1 MFVKWLSENFFVAA
15 VSTVGDVPIGVP
27 LHLTAALAASVDAK
41 VDRIGLLGEAEEL
54 AEIEV
59 LFGVVHGCIIPQFA
73 RMSRGWTSFF
83 SVVSAWG
90 IRTYEFCPRRP

>member
-15 VSTVGDVPIGVP
+15 IRTVGDVPIGVP
-27 LHLTAALAASVDAK
+27 LHLAAALVASVDAE

-59 LFGVVHGCIIPQFA
+59 LIGVVHGCIIP
-73 RMSRGWTSFF
+73 
-83 SVVSAWG
+83 
-90 IRTYEFCPRRP
+90 